1 MATVLLG
8 WTDLKTMCPKCG
20 QYGHEMSECLA
31 TIFKHHCKKCG
42 RWGHESLDC
51 PELPAAPRIPAAPRR
66 EHTLRYQKFY
76 KCVKCYR
83 CHVVGSVCTQ
93 CVIWLRV

>member
-31 TIFKHHCKKCG
+31 TIFKHHCRKCG
-42 RWGHESLDC
+42 RWGHESLDY

-66 EHTLRYQKFY
+66 EHTLRYQTFY
-76 KCVKCYR
+76 KCVKCFK

-93 CVIWLRV
+93 CVVWLRV